1 MNSNIKTA
9 IVIGSGFGGIS
20 SALRLRAM
28 GYNVKIYEKLD
39 QLGGRAR
46 VFKKDGFTFDAG
58 PTVITAPFLFDELYQ
73 IFNKK
78 RSNYVK
84 FVELN
89 PWYQFYFHDGS
100 IFNYGGTIED
110 TEKEIQKY
118 SSQDVEGYRKLVKMS
133 EKIFDVGFTKLSH
146 APFHNFFFMIK
157 QIPTL
162 IKLKSYLTVY
172 QLVSKYI
179 KNSNLHKALSIQP
192 LLLGGNPLTT
202 TSIYNLIHFLER
214 KWGVHYAIGG
224 TGAIIKGLKK
234 LMIEENIEIN
244 LNSEVKEIILK
255 KKMAKGIRL
264 KNDKEVLSDIV
275 VFNGD
280 PTHAYLNMIP
290 QSRTW
295 SKRKINGLEL
305 SMGLFVIFFG
315 TKKKYPNV
323 EHHTIW
329 MGKRFEGL
337 LKEIFGGKYLPNDFS
352 LYLHRPTAS
361 DSSMAPKDCDCFY
374 VLSPV
379 PNLKSRI
386 NWKKEGNKYK
396 KKILNALEKTL
407 LPGLSKNLKTSF
419 YMTPEDFSKD
429 YLSYKGSGF
438 SISPIFTQS
447 AWFRYNNKS
456 EDFKNLFFVGAG
468 THPGAGV
475 PGVLSSAKVL
485 ENILNS
491 HSRG

>member
-1 MNSNIKTA
+1 MNSKIKSA

-28 GYNVKIYEKLD
+28 GYNVKLFEKLD

-46 VFKKDGFTFDAG
+46 VFKRKGYTFDAG
-58 PTVITAPFLFDELYQ
+58 PTVITAPFLFDELFQ
-73 IFNKK
+73 LFNKK
-78 RSNYVK
+78 RENYVK

-89 PWYQFYFHDGS
+89 PWYQFYFDDGKV
-100 IFNYGGTIED
+100 FNYGGTIQD
-110 TEKEIQKY
+110 TEKEIQKF
-118 SSQDVEGYRKLVKMS
+118 SKKDVEGYKKLVKMS
-133 EKIFDVGFTKLSH
+133 EKIFETGFTKLSH
-146 APFHNFFFMIK
+146 VPFHDFFFMIK
-157 QIPTL
+157 QIPKL
-162 IKLKSYLTVY
+162 FRLKSYLTVY

-179 KNSNLHKALSIQP
+179 KNPNLHKALSIQP
-192 LLLGGNPLTT
+192 LLLGGNPITT

-224 TGAIIKGLKK
+224 TGAIVKALNK
-234 LMIEENIEIN
+234 LMMEEDIEIN
-244 LNSEVKEIILK
+244 LNSEVSKIIFDNKKAIGIKLRNNKEFF
-255 KKMAKGIRL
+255 
-264 KNDKEVLSDIV
+264 SDIV

-290 QSRTW
+290 KARRWTQ
-295 SKRKINGLEL
+295 KKIDKLEL

-315 TKKKYPNV
+315 TKKKYPKV

-337 LKEIFGGKYLPNDFS
+337 LKDIFEGDYLPQDFS
-352 LYLHRPTAS
+352 LYLHRPSAS
-361 DSSMAPKDCDCFY
+361 DKKMAPKDCDCFY

-379 PNLKSRI
+379 PNLKSKI
-386 NWKKEGNKYK
+386 NWDIEGKEYK
-396 KKILNALEKTL
+396 ERILKALEKTL
-407 LPGLSKNLKTSF
+407 LPNLSKYLDVSF
-419 YMTPEDFSKD
+419 YMTPENFSTD

-438 SISPIFTQS
+438 SISPIFKQS
-447 AWFRYNNKS
+447 AWFRFNNKS

-485 ENILNS
+485 ENILMS
-491 HSRG
+491 DSRG

>member
-1 MNSNIKTA
+1 MNSKNKSA

-28 GYNVKIYEKLD
+28 GYNVKLFEKLD

-46 VFKKDGFTFDAG
+46 VFKSDGYTFDAG
-58 PTVITAPFLFDELYQ
+58 PTVITAPFLFDELFEL
-73 IFNKK
+73 FNKK
-78 RSNYVK
+78 RSDYVK

-89 PWYQFYFHDGS
+89 PWYQFYFDDGK
-100 IFNYGGTIED
+100 IFNYGGTIQD
-110 TEKEIQKY
+110 TEKEIQKFCKE
-118 SSQDVEGYRKLVKMS
+118 DVEGYKKLVNMS
-133 EKIFDVGFTKLSH
+133 EKIFETGFTKLSH
-146 APFHNFFFMIK
+146 VPFHNFFFMIK
-157 QIPTL
+157 QIPQL
-162 IKLKSYLTVY
+162 FRLKSYLTVY

-179 KNSNLHKALSIQP
+179 KNPNLRKALSIQP
-192 LLLGGNPLTT
+192 LLLGGNPITT

-224 TGAIIKGLKK
+224 TGAIVKALNN
-234 LMIEENIEIN
+234 LMIEENIDIS
-244 LNSEVKEIILK
+244 LNTEVLEIIFDNK
-255 KKMAKGIRL
+255 KAVGVKL
-264 KNDKEVLSDIV
+264 QNNKECFSDIV

-290 QSRTW
+290 KARRWT
-295 SKRKINGLEL
+295 KKKIDKLEL

-315 TKKKYPNV
+315 TKKKYPKV

-329 MGKRFEGL
+329 MGKRFKGL
-337 LKEIFGGKYLPNDFS
+337 LKDIFEGDYLPEDFS
-352 LYLHRPTAS
+352 LYLHRPSAS
-361 DSSMAPKDCDCFY
+361 DKKMAPKDCDCFY

-379 PNLKSRI
+379 PNLKSKI
-386 NWKKEGNKYK
+386 DWDIEGNKYK
-396 KKILNALEKTL
+396 EKILKALESTL
-407 LPGLSKNLKTSF
+407 LPNLSKNLDISF

-438 SISPIFTQS
+438 SISPIFKQS
-447 AWFRYNNKS
+447 AWFRFNNKS

-485 ENILNS
+485 ENILMS
-491 HSRG
+491 GSRG